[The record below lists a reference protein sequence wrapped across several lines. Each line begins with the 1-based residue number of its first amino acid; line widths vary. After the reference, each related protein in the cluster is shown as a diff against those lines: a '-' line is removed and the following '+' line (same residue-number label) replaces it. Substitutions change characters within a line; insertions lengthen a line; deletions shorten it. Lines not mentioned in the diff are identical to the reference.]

1 MMPTLRTLVRMAWT
15 SVRDP
20 RAAARWVMAFDMP
33 RTARWQ
39 ALLLVVILS
48 AIFAQISVTLFI
60 RAETVVF
67 GGLLLNPW
75 TTSIIQMAILVVA
88 VFAIYWIGHAMGG
101 QGRFG
106 DAILLVAWLQ
116 FCMVCLQLAQ
126 TAAMLVLPPM
136 ASLIGVAGFVLFF
149 WLLTHFV
156 AELHGFTSLGQVF
169 VMIVVSMLALVFGLS
184 LILTLIGIT
193 VPGAPVDV

>member
-1 MMPTLRTLVRMAWT
+1 MMPNLGTLLGMAWI

-20 RAAARWVMAFDMP
+20 RRAARWVMSFDLP

-48 AIFAQISVTLFI
+48 AIFAQLAVTLFL
-60 RAETVVF
+60 RAEAVVF

-75 TTSIIQMAILVVA
+75 TTSIIQMTILVIA
-88 VFAIYWIGHAMGG
+88 VFAIYWIGHAVGG
-101 QGRFG
+101 TGRFG

-116 FCMVCLQLAQ
+116 FCMICLQLAQ
-126 TAAMLVLPPM
+126 TAAMLILPPL
-136 ASLIGVAGFVLFF
+136 ASMIGIAGFVLFF

-169 VMIVVSMLALVFGLS
+169 VMIVVSLLALVFGLS